1 MNIASKTNYNFS
13 MKLRKDS
20 QNFIYFSFR
29 FQPEQQT
36 RSTSHVVDVA
46 VLTRNVRYLSI
57 TRFADAQL
65 LTIEN
70 RFVVHVTIT

>member
-1 MNIASKTNYNFS
+1 MNMLNKTKYDCS
-13 MKLRKDS
+13 MKLWKDS
-20 QNFIYFSFR
+20 QNSIYFSFR
-29 FQPEQQT
+29 FQPAQQT

-46 VLTRNVRYLSI
+46 VLTRNLRYLSI